1 MNACADSIAPA
12 LILARVRM
20 SRMLLV
26 VLLMTFSCA
35 ANAQRTWVCSYPG
48 GKLKEPQ
55 TLKYV
60 KAGEYLVESHFG
72 LRYRILQDSKHAL
85 VAAWSI
91 AETESNP
98 KEASIGVFTVMID
111 KNSKRYRRSVASLG
125 DGQETV
131 DVGKCESQ

>member
-1 MNACADSIAPA
+1 MYR
-12 LILARVRM
+12 LLA
-20 SRMLLV
+20 V
-26 VLLMTFSCA
+26 VLLLAFSCA
-35 ANAQRTWVCSYPG
+35 ANAQRAWLCSYPG
-48 GKLKEPQ
+48 SKAKEPL

-60 KAGEYLVESHFG
+60 KAGDYLVESHFG

-111 KNSKRYRRSVASLG
+111 KSSKRYRRSVASLG

-131 DVGKCESQ
+131 DIGKCESQ

>member
-1 MNACADSIAPA
+1 MYR
-12 LILARVRM
+12 LLAVVF
-20 SRMLLV
+20 LLA
-26 VLLMTFSCA
+26 FSCA
-35 ANAQRTWVCSYPG
+35 ANAQRAWVCSYQG
-48 GKLKEPQ
+48 SKAKEPL

-60 KAGEYLVESHFG
+60 KAGDYLVESHFG

-91 AETESNP
+91 AETETNP

-111 KNSKRYRRSVASLG
+111 KSSKRYRRSAASLG